1 MKNGKKVPN
10 CVPVDEKQDKDIKD
24 KKGTQPSKY
33 FAKDADGDA
42 MTKSTKDKRDA
53 HFKKG
58 VKTKSDDDPS
68 AYKEMGKTD
77 ANAKTKPSKYTNKM
91 KKKFPDL
98 YKETVEENA
107 DKSLAKKSDAS
118 GISVSIL
125 KQVYKRGVAAWR
137 TGHILRHN
145 TISVGSCKSQLFH
158 FRR

>member
-1 MKNGKKVPN
+1 MKMKNGKKVPN

-24 KKGTQPSKY
+24 KKGTQPISILQKMLMVMRWQSLQRQE
-33 FAKDADGDA
+33 GC
-42 MTKSTKDKRDA
+42 TLQERC
-53 HFKKG
+53 G
-58 VKTKSDDDPS
+58 ESDDNFS
-68 AYKEMGKTD
+68 AYKPASGD

-107 DKSLAKKSDAS
+107 DKSLAKKAEAS

-137 TGHILRHN
+137 TGH
-145 TISVGSCKSQLFH
+145 Q
-158 FRR
+158 